1 MVNDR
6 HLEYSR
12 RVHCN
17 VVTSSKLAYI
27 STHPLKM
34 VCCGLETSFSTKLGV
49 HSIDRRP
56 SMGFIGYTLWTRMNA
71 VCGGEFLAYVRIPW
85 TPFCVGTGD
94 REWVLPDRPTCAQ
107 RKGRH
112 FTTCIGSLTSRI
124 HNSDVNVTPYLF
136 KYIPRAQ
143 MQEDTF
149 NCVRT
154 LSGRLER
161 ERQT

>member
-1 MVNDR
+1 MGITGSA
-6 HLEYSR
+6 HLCTEKR
-12 RVHCN
+12 
-17 VVTSSKLAYI
+17 
-27 STHPLKM
+27 
-34 VCCGLETSFSTKLGV
+34 ETLHDLYRLSYET
-49 HSIDRRP
+49 
-56 SMGFIGYTLWTRMNA
+56 YT
-71 VCGGEFLAYVRIPW
+71 
-85 TPFCVGTGD
+85 
-94 REWVLPDRPTCAQ
+94 
-107 RKGRH
+107 
-112 FTTCIGSLTSRI
+112 